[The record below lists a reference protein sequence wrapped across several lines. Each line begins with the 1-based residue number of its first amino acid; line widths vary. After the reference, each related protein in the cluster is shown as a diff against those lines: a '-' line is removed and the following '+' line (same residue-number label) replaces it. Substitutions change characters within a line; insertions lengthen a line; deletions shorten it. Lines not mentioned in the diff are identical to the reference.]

1 MKREKVELTEE
12 DKLNGWTEDTLRT
25 YLMGREESQMRFIF
39 DNKRKLKRPMTQNH
53 RYNPH
58 KWHG

>member
-1 MKREKVELTEE
+1 MKKEKVELTEE
-12 DKLNGWTEDTLRT
+12 DKLNGWTEDTLWT
-25 YLMGREESQMRFIF
+25 YLRGREESQMRFIF
-39 DNKRKLKRPMTQNH
+39 SNKRTKKKPMSQNH

>member
-1 MKREKVELTEE
+1 MKKEKIELTEE

-25 YLMGREESQMRFIF
+25 YFKGREEAQMRFIF
-39 DNKRKLKRPMTQNH
+39 SKRTKKKPMSQNH